1 VESEIEPAVPG
12 NMRFMDTPH
21 LLRLKTSDS
30 SGIAPSA
37 VSAAA
42 PHGGHWS
49 GLEGLERTG
58 VIVVGG
64 VQVITSGA
72 G

>member
-1 VESEIEPAVPG
+1 VEFKIESAVPG

-21 LLRLKTSDS
+21 LLRLKTNDS
-30 SGIAPSA
+30 SGIAPAA

-49 GLEGLERTG
+49 GFEGSERTG
-58 VIVVGG
+58 VVGGG
-64 VQVITSGA
+64 VQVITSEA